1 MKTRFIFLCCLT
13 TCAVPVLAADHW
25 QALDNVTAV
34 KQIPLGVEVNAGAA
48 RVRLEA
54 VTPDIIRVRYAP
66 NGNFPPDHSFAIVP
80 GIPKPAPHVSVQQ
93 SRESVTMDAGAVQ
106 AKIFR
111 SPLRIAFLDEKGNVI
126 SEDKPDYPVS
136 FHGTEFRVWKT
147 MPEDEHYYAL
157 GDKSGPLD
165 HRNLA
170 FTMWNTDA
178 FGWQESSDPL
188 YKDIPFLL
196 AMRHGSAYGIF
207 LDNTYRSNFDFG
219 KELRDAYSFG
229 ADAGELDYYFLSGPD
244 PKQVIEEFTSL
255 VGRTPLPPLFAL
267 GYQQCRYSYYPEARV
282 REIATEFRKRKIPAD
297 VIYLDIDYQ
306 QNNRPFTIDRERF
319 PTFEQ
324 MIADL
329 KGEGFKVVAI
339 TDLHIAKLPGYKPY
353 DEGIKGDYFIKNPD
367 GSIYVGKVWPGDAVF
382 PDFTRAEVRK
392 WWGTLYTDFVRMGV
406 RGFWNDMNEPAI
418 FERLDKTMPLDTV
431 HSVEGRKT
439 DHREIHNVLGMQ
451 NARATYEGLLTLQPD
466 QRPFVLTR
474 AAFAGAQRY
483 ASTWTGDNS
492 STWNHMRISIP
503 QLLNLGLSGYT
514 FVGDDI
520 GGFAGS
526 PTPELLTRWM
536 ELGAFNPIY
545 RNHGAKGT
553 RNREPWVDGP
563 DHEAIR
569 KKYIELR
576 YQLLPYIYTEMES
589 ASQTG
594 IPLMR
599 PMFLDFPKE
608 KELET
613 SETEFMFG
621 SELLVA
627 PKVDEKFEPYDVKL
641 PAGTWY
647 DFWTGLPVSGTML
660 TVNPALDAVPVYVRG
675 GSILPEQPIVQ
686 NTEEEPQGPLQISVY
701 PSTDCRG
708 SLYQDDGK
716 TLAYQHGEFM
726 RMQFSCE
733 SNPASLSLKFSTR
746 RARYKPWWSE
756 MKFVLYG
763 LSSKPRSLTID
774 DTPLTDWRYDDA
786 GKSVSVTVSSREAGE
801 ITINR

>member
-1 MKTRFIFLCCLT
+1 MEIRWVVFCCLFT
-13 TCAVPVLAADHW
+13 SVPALAASHW
-25 QALDNVTAV
+25 QSLGDVSAV
-34 KQIPLGVEVNAGAA
+34 KQIPQGIEVTAGGA

-54 VTPDIIRVRYAP
+54 ITPNIIRVRYTP
-66 NGNFPPDHSFAIVP
+66 SGNFPADHSFAVVP
-80 GIPKPAPHVSVQQ
+80 GILKPEASVSVQQ
-93 SRESVTMDAGAVQ
+93 STEFVALNAGVVQ
-106 AKIFR
+106 AKVFR
-111 SPLRIAFLDEKGNVI
+111 APFRIAFLDEKGNTI
-126 SEDKPDYPVS
+126 SEDQPDHPVS
-136 FHGTEFRVWKT
+136 FDGTEFRVWKM
-147 MPEDEHYYAL
+147 MPEDEHYFGL

-178 FGWQESSDPL
+178 FGWQESTDPL
-188 YKDIPFLL
+188 YKDIPFFL
-196 AMRHGSAYGIF
+196 AMRGGAAYGMF
-207 LDNTYRSNFDFG
+207 LDNTYRSSFDFG
-219 KELRDAYSFG
+219 KELPDAYSFG
-229 ADAGELDYYFLSGPD
+229 ADGGELDYYFLYGPD

-282 REIATEFRKRKIPAD
+282 REIAAEFRKRRIPAD

-306 QNNRPFTIDRERF
+306 QTNRPFTIDRERF

-324 MIADL
+324 MITDL
-329 KGEGFKVVAI
+329 RGKGFKVVAI
-339 TDLHIAKLPGYKPY
+339 TDLHLAKLPGYKPY
-353 DEGIKGDYFIKNPD
+353 DEGMKNDYLLKNPD
-367 GSIYVGKVWPGDAVF
+367 GSVYVGKVWPGDAVF
-382 PDFTRAEVRK
+382 PDFTRTEVRK
-392 WWGTLYTDFVRMGV
+392 WWGTLYTDFVKMGI

-451 NARATYEGLLTLQPD
+451 NARATYDGLLTLQPD

-514 FVGDDI
+514 FAGDDI

-563 DHEAIR
+563 EHEAIR
-569 KKYIELR
+569 KHYIELR
-576 YQLLPYIYTEMES
+576 YQLLPYIYTEMEA

-594 IPLMR
+594 IPVMR
-599 PMFLDFPKE
+599 PMFLEFPKE
-608 KELET
+608 KDFET
-613 SETEFMFG
+613 NETEFMFG
-621 SELLVA
+621 SDLLVA

-641 PAGTWY
+641 PSGTWY
-647 DFWTGLPVSGTML
+647 DFWTGLPVSSSTL
-660 TVNPALDAVPVYVRG
+660 TVNPALDSVPVYVRG
-675 GSILPEQPIVQ
+675 GSILPQQPIVQ
-686 NTEEEPQGPLQISVY
+686 DTDEKPHGPLQISVY
-701 PSTDCRG
+701 PGQECRG
-708 SLYQDDGK
+708 ALYQDDGN
-716 TLAYQHGEFM
+716 TLAYRHGEFM

-733 SNPASLSLKFSTR
+733 SNAASLRLKFSTPQ
-746 RARYKPWWSE
+746 ANYKSWWTE
-756 MKFVLYG
+756 MKFVFYG

-774 DTPLTDWRYDDA
+774 HSPSSEWQYGDA
-786 GKSVSVTVSSREAGE
+786 SKSVSVNLPSREAGE
-801 ITINR
+801 ITINK